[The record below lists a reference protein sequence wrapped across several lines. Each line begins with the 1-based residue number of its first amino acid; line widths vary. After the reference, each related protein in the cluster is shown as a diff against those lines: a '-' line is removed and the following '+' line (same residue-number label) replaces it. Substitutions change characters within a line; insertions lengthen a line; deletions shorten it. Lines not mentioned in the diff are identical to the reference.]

1 MNYQLVASEASKA
14 SNVTILYGNRIRH
27 IVRCDLMEELYTL
40 IQYNPWP
47 YVCLGTKPDLDTH
60 KYLDAVDWLG
70 LNLERTAGIQLYQDG
85 VIRLNFKWE
94 CIPMDGKNKCMFDYD
109 AKLKDTSKTELLY
122 HTLLKL
128 VN

>member
-1 MNYQLVASEASKA
+1 MNHQFIAFEP
-14 SNVTILYGNRIRH
+14 NDVTILYGNRIRH
-27 IVRCDLMEELYTL
+27 IDRCNLIGQLYTL

-47 YVCLGTKPDLDTH
+47 YICLGTKPNLNTH
-60 KYLDAVDWLG
+60 QYLDAIDWLG
-70 LNLERTAGIQLYQDG
+70 LNLERTARIQLYQGG

-94 CIPMDGKNKCMFDYD
+94 CITIDGKNKCMFDYD
-109 AKLKDTSKTELLY
+109 AKLKDTSKGKLLY